1 MQQEETQHIA
11 IRTYHSQS
19 RKAEGITMITFA
31 ENLIQE
37 RIDAK
42 RMTWID
48 TLQSWAIYDYS
59 LRNFDEN
66 GIEQH
71 VQISKNDTLLN
82 LKFAPNDITKGI
94 KHPEELNFKELKSR
108 IEYLQNNGVD
118 ATRWVVQ
125 RHFKVAFAFTNLIVV
140 LFGIPLVVMKPKSGM
155 GFSVGTSF
163 LVMFSYYAF
172 IKFGQSLG
180 INGVMDPMLSAWL
193 GNIVFIS
200 GGLLLLFSVRK

>member
-1 MQQEETQHIA
+1 M
-11 IRTYHSQS
+11 
-19 RKAEGITMITFA
+19 
-31 ENLIQE
+31 LI
-37 RIDAK
+37 I
-42 RMTWID
+42 
-48 TLQSWAIYDYS
+48 
-59 LRNFDEN
+59 
-66 GIEQH
+66 
-71 VQISKNDTLLN
+71 
-82 LKFAPNDITKGI
+82 
-94 KHPEELNFKELKSR
+94 NFKK
-108 IEYLQNNGVD
+108 IIP
-118 ATRWVVQ
+118 
-125 RHFKVAFAFTNLIVV
+125 LI